1 MQFVA
6 PGSTSRS
13 RARRMPSMSSRARVV
28 TSTPKC
34 FPLIRTVEV
43 GGVLANLELD
53 TGSEELRGDQLGAC
67 LQKFRER
74 LMPARAGALASGP
87 PPSCAATQRGR
98 WRNPQVGYVYPV
110 WNPQA

>member
-1 MQFVA
+1 
-6 PGSTSRS
+6 
-13 RARRMPSMSSRARVV
+13 MPSMSSRARVV

-43 GGVLANLELD
+43 GGVLADLELD

-74 LMPARAGALASGP
+74 LLPAGPVPVLAELLPPVRQLSGAAGGTRRS
-87 PPSCAATQRGR
+87 ATYIPFGT
-98 WRNPQVGYVYPV
+98 
-110 WNPQA
+110 PQA